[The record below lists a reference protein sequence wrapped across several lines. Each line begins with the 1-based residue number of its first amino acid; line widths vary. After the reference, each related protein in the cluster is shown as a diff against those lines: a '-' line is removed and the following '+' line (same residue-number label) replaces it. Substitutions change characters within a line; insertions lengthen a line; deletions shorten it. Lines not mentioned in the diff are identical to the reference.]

1 MPDEG
6 TAALLVIDDGTCR
19 ATAEV
24 RGMAAAVRMMMK
36 KRHGG
41 RWCAQLVDDGH

>member
-6 TAALLVIDDGTCR
+6 TAALLVIDDGACR

-24 RGMAAAVRMMMK
+24 RRMAAAVLMSD
-36 KRHGG
+36 
-41 RWCAQLVDDGH
+41 DDG